1 MCPLLPCV
9 CMHKGLCVRSHL
21 FVCVCVCVC
30 VCVYVCVCVTKKHVV
45 TCLPV
50 KMSSWKGH
58 TLLTHLLYMVSEM
71 FARSI
76 DPLHV
81 TSHFGHFCIRL
92 FGCRHVGCQKC
103 IAVIEKKALN
113 ISLFTNVS
121 DYSNKTCTERSM
133 CLYLTNIVVLLE

>member
-1 MCPLLPCV
+1 MCHLLPCA
-9 CMHKGLCVRSHL
+9 CMHNGLCVRSHL
-21 FVCVCVCVC
+21 FVCV
-30 VCVYVCVCVTKKHVV
+30 TKKHLV

-50 KMSSWKGH
+50 KMSSRKVH
-58 TLLTHLLYMVSEM
+58 TLLTHPLYVVSEM

-81 TSHFGHFCIRL
+81 TSHFGHFCICL

-113 ISLFTNVS
+113 ISLFTNAS
-121 DYSNKTCTERSM
+121 DYSNKTCMERSM
-133 CLYLTNIVVLLE
+133 CLYLTNIVVSLE